1 MFGDKDLLERLDKQ
15 HAQIEELILIN
26 KTLIK
31 LLENERTKLD
41 AISRFVTA
49 NLPTTAAFGTARTR

>member
-1 MFGDKDLLERLDKQ
+1 MFGDKDLLERFDKQ

-41 AISRFVTA
+41 AIGRFVTA
-49 NLPTTAAFGTARTR
+49 NLPTAAAFGVVRR